1 MRLLPTL
8 AFALFLPSVATAAPR
23 GDDPAPLSSTGASDR
38 LTEAVRLL
46 SRYPTGLVPVEP
58 GVMLAI
64 RVVSELG
71 TADEVSLLRSLVEN
85 ERQEVKAAAT
95 EAIARIRDRQH
106 DDQRETFADS
116 LPNWP
121 ELLRGA
127 ESYEQRGLGQ
137 QEAICAAYAATVLGT
152 EVGLPPEMKRQ
163 SGDARDLL
171 AAGRPYRAL
180 SATLGKTDADGRL
193 LAARAQEDLADVHAA
208 IRSYAWLA
216 AEGNADARDALDGY
230 GIDAERLLLGM
241 LSVGQRVSKPANDA
255 AVFEV
260 LIHHGDDL
268 TVTVL
273 AERIRSRPG
282 SESAWATDAL
292 ARMLDPQ
299 VRESPLP
306 TIVQREAHQAI
317 LAASREG
324 PEPIQ
329 AIAAEALKTARAY

>member
-1 MRLLPTL
+1 
-8 AFALFLPSVATAAPR
+8 
-23 GDDPAPLSSTGASDR
+23 
-38 LTEAVRLL
+38 
-46 SRYPTGLVPVEP
+46 
-58 GVMLAI
+58 
-64 RVVSELG
+64 
-71 TADEVSLLRSLVEN
+71 
-85 ERQEVKAAAT
+85 
-95 EAIARIRDRQH
+95 
-106 DDQRETFADS
+106 
-116 LPNWP
+116 
-121 ELLRGA
+121 
-127 ESYEQRGLGQ
+127 
-137 QEAICAAYAATVLGT
+137 
-152 EVGLPPEMKRQ
+152 MKRQ

-324 PEPIQ
+324 PEPVQ